1 MNKIL
6 LGSAVTMLLLAG
18 CSDEKK
24 TTAQATA
31 EVSTQQTTT
40 QTSKEVVAEATK
52 EVAQTVT
59 AAASEVSKTVVEAT
73 NKVVEN
79 TVEATKELATTN
91 TEPAKGTVEN
101 KTPKVKEV
109 VNSTIST
116 LNEKESEVKETVLV
130 ANENKI
136 EVTTEENKVE
146 VVQEQGPDGAALY
159 KTCSACHG
167 EKAEKEAL
175 GKSQVIAGWSKEKLI
190 SAMNG
195 YKDGSYGGVMK
206 NIMKSQVSTKTDSEI
221 DALAEFISKL

>member
-6 LGSAVTMLLLAG
+6 LGSAVTMLLLTG

-24 TTAQATA
+24 TTTQAAA

-52 EVAQTVT
+52 EVA
-59 AAASEVSKTVVEAT
+59 
-73 NKVVEN
+73 
-79 TVEATKELATTN
+79 TTN

-101 KTPKVKEV
+101 KTPEVKEV